1 MPRQRMQNPARYMIP
16 AKPIVKDR
24 PFPIMSM
31 IVLLDGSYRK
41 IRKYDF
47 TSERVMKRVITHD
60 SLTDEVSSTYQVIR
74 TRNAEAA
81 PATHSQT
88 GCFSGKNNSL
98 NRSTHLS
105 PLMTIAGARETITV
119 PKTSERNWK

>member
-1 MPRQRMQNPARYMIP
+1 
-16 AKPIVKDR
+16 
-24 PFPIMSM
+24 MSM
-31 IVLLDGSYRK
+31 IVSPGRFIPED
-41 IRKYDF
+41 RKYDF

-88 GCFSGKNNSL
+88 GCFSG
-98 NRSTHLS
+98 R
-105 PLMTIAGARETITV
+105 IT
-119 PKTSERNWK
+119 R